1 MQQLDILASAAA
13 KNDSGGVTNL
23 NTTTAAPIDLT
34 NTAGSIKER
43 SREKVRPFISH
54 FWAARCSEDT
64 IDHRKE
70 ANNKRMANYWMV
82 KELKESGINTL
93 KELKEYMD
101 WSDRALQEMQKESK
115 RVGELNKTLEQNQK
129 LRTQW
134 EQAQRED
141 KKDELYWKEKCLDN
155 QAKLLEVQKKEVEAL
170 TVKIEKQLEERES
183 SNHSIVRE
191 IIDNDSDLKKQKQ
204 ESKEHTEELN
214 ALIVGYKQNIEQ
226 FKAVQDA
233 YNRTEGFAAGIAAAN
248 KQHMEEKKQEQAE
261 EQKAQVALERREALQ
276 KVASKHQKRKRQN
289 WDADIHQDN
298 IMHNTPKGS
307 GSSSRRRSDVESYCA
322 M

>member
-54 FWAARCSEDT
+54 FWASRCEDT

-101 WSDRALQEMQKESK
+101 WSDRGLQEMQKESK
-115 RVGELNKTLEQNQK
+115 RSDELGKWYKDQKEGLQK
-129 LRTQW
+129 LIEGQ
-134 EQAQRED
+134 QVQ
-141 KKDELYWKEKCLDN
+141 KKGELYWKEKCLDN
-155 QAKLLEVQKKEVEAL
+155 QAQLLEVQKKEVEAL

-191 IIDNDSDLKKQKQ
+191 VIDNDSDLIKQKQ
-204 ESKEHTEELN
+204 ESKKHTEELN

-226 FKAVQDA
+226 FKA
-233 YNRTEGFAAGIAAAN
+233 
-248 KQHMEEKKQEQAE
+248 
-261 EQKAQVALERREALQ
+261 AQGA
-276 KVASKHQKRKRQN
+276 
-289 WDADIHQDN
+289 
-298 IMHNTPKGS
+298 
-307 GSSSRRRSDVESYCA
+307 
-322 M
+322 

>member
-1 MQQLDILASAAA
+1 MQQLDIPASAAA

-43 SREKVRPFISH
+43 SREKVRPLISD

-101 WSDRALQEMQKESK
+101 WSDRGLQEMQKESK
-115 RVGELNKTLEQNQK
+115 RVEELNETLEQHQK

-155 QAKLLEVQKKEVEAL
+155 QAQLLEVQKKEVEAL
-170 TVKIEKQLEERES
+170 TVKIEKQLDERES
-183 SNHSIVRE
+183 SNHRIIRKL
-191 IIDNDSDLKKQKQ
+191 IDNDPDLIKQKQ
-204 ESKEHTEELN
+204 ESKKHTEELN
-214 ALIVGYKQNIEQ
+214 ALIVGYKQQIEQ
-226 FKAVQDA
+226 MKAVQGA
-233 YNRTEGFAAGIAAAN
+233 YNRIEGYAAGLAAAN
-248 KQHMEEKKQEQAE
+248 KRHAEEKKQ
-261 EQKAQVALERREALQ
+261 AQVAQERREALQ
-276 KVASKHQKRKRQN
+276 KKASKKQKRKRQD
-289 WDADIHQDN
+289 WDADIKQDN
-298 IMHNTPKGS
+298 ILHNTPKGS
-307 GSSSRRRSDVESYCA
+307 GSSSRCRSDVASYCA

>member
-54 FWAARCSEDT
+54 FWASRCEDT

-101 WSDRALQEMQKESK
+101 WSDRGLQEMQKESK
-115 RVGELNKTLEQNQK
+115 RIEELNETLELNQK

-191 IIDNDSDLKKQKQ
+191 VIDNDSDLIKQKQ
-204 ESKEHTEELN
+204 ESKKHTEELN

-233 YNRTEGFAAGIAAAN
+233 HNRTEGFAAGIAAAN

-261 EQKAQVALERREALQ
+261 EQKAHAAKVRRGQVQ
-276 KVASKHQKRKRQN
+276 KKASKDQKMKRQE
-289 WDADIHQDN
+289 WEAEITKDN
-298 IMHNTPKGS
+298 IMYNTPKGS
-307 GSSSRRRSDVESYCA
+307 GSSSRSRA
-322 M
+322 T

>member
-54 FWAARCSEDT
+54 FWASRCEDT

-101 WSDRALQEMQKESK
+101 WSDRGLQEMQKESK
-115 RVGELNKTLEQNQK
+115 RIEELNETLELNQK

-155 QAKLLEVQKKEVEAL
+155 QAQLLEVQKKEVEAL

-191 IIDNDSDLKKQKQ
+191 VIDNDSDLIKQKQ
-204 ESKEHTEELN
+204 ESKKHTEELN
-214 ALIVGYKQNIEQ
+214 ALIVGYKQNI
-226 FKAVQDA
+226 AVMGTA
-233 YNRTEGFAAGIAAAN
+233 TL
-248 KQHMEEKKQEQAE
+248 M
-261 EQKAQVALERREALQ
+261 
-276 KVASKHQKRKRQN
+276 
-289 WDADIHQDN
+289 
-298 IMHNTPKGS
+298 
-307 GSSSRRRSDVESYCA
+307 
-322 M
+322 

>member
-54 FWAARCSEDT
+54 FWASRCEDT

-101 WSDRALQEMQKESK
+101 WSDRGLQEMQKESK
-115 RVGELNKTLEQNQK
+115 KIAELGKWYKDQK
-129 LRTQW
+129 DGLH
-134 EQAQRED
+134 
-141 KKDELYWKEKCLDN
+141 
-155 QAKLLEVQKKEVEAL
+155 KLIEGQKVQKK
-170 TVKIEKQLEERES
+170 
-183 SNHSIVRE
+183 
-191 IIDNDSDLKKQKQ
+191 DDL
-204 ESKEHTEELN
+204 
-214 ALIVGYKQNIEQ
+214 Y
-226 FKAVQDA
+226 
-233 YNRTEGFAAGIAAAN
+233 
-248 KQHMEEKKQEQAE
+248 
-261 EQKAQVALERREALQ
+261 
-276 KVASKHQKRKRQN
+276 
-289 WDADIHQDN
+289 
-298 IMHNTPKGS
+298 
-307 GSSSRRRSDVESYCA
+307 
-322 M
+322 